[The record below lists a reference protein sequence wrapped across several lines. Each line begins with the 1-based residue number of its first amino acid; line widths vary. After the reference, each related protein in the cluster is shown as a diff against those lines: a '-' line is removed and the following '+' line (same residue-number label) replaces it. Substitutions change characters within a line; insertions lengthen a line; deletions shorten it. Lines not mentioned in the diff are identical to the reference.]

1 MRVLN
6 VKRSDSDWG
15 VAAVAHLLTSS
26 EWMQNRQKHR
36 VQRRRPEEE
45 TSGKDWLSLRC
56 ASRSFALKAEQR
68 NGERREAEVQR
79 EPAREKEE
87 EEKDR
92 VKFPWTIPG
101 VPTRLIKLWLLESLN
116 YITQL
121 ELWFRYFSVCNESL
135 SEGWQALGNVD
146 LYYKAQYTEQKM
158 NRQERVSKDAYGHSF
173 ATHIITIFH
182 PNKHIEILSVQH

>member
-87 EEKDR
+87 EVKER

-121 ELWFRYFSVCNESL
+121 ELWFWYFSVCNESL
-135 SEGWQALGNVD
+135 SEGWQARKCGPRLQSSIYRAENEQTGKS
-146 LYYKAQYTEQKM
+146 LQRCIWTLICYTY
-158 NRQERVSKDAYGHSF
+158 NNYISH
-173 ATHIITIFH
+173 
-182 PNKHIEILSVQH
+182 